1 MQYWRAA
8 PEDFAAFP
16 SRDRKVLSVTGASNL
31 RTGGAQFIT
40 EPDLSPRRN
49 ERDAARRLGGIG
61 PANEIDERW
70 DLRDSDPG
78 ERQQHRGFALLA
90 REIAQCHRY
99 FLAALAN
106 HVVPRQVARID
117 RVGLSTLN
125 SSRFTLLGAR
135 MGTQRRQNAS
145 TRRSHVG
152 QPLRPASKDLS
163 FEEFE
168 LREALN

>member
-1 MQYWRAA
+1 LEESVPRMKSTNAGICAIVTQVSDSSIEALHCW
-8 PEDFAAFP
+8 PEKLP
-16 SRDRKVLSVTGASNL
+16 SA
-31 RTGGAQFIT
+31 
-40 EPDLSPRRN
+40 
-49 ERDAARRLGGIG
+49 
-61 PANEIDERW
+61 
-70 DLRDSDPG
+70 
-78 ERQQHRGFALLA
+78 
-90 REIAQCHRY
+90 HRY

-163 FEEFE
+163 LEEFE
-168 LREALN
+168 LREVPN